1 MTGYRKSS
9 PGPPLINAIG
19 LTNCCGLRYFC
30 GRQGLAVARL
40 PIYAYPRIMRRAGH
54 SQALPENTREDQA
67 LSAAGAAGRGGFGRG
82 GLLVW
87 IFTIAFSMSPAS
99 SKGRADTDRSMLA

>member
-1 MTGYRKSS
+1 M
-9 PGPPLINAIG
+9 G
-19 LTNCCGLRYFC
+19 LTNTGGLQCLC
-30 GRQGLAVARL
+30 GRQGLAVACP
-40 PIYAYPRIMRRAGH
+40 PISAYPRSMRRAGH

-67 LSAAGAAGRGGFGRG
+67 PSAAGAAGRGGFGRG